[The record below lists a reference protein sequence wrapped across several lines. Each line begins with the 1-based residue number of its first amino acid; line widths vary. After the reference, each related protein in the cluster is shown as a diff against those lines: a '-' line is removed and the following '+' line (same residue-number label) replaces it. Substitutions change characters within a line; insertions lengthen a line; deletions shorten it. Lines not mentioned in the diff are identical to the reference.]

1 MASYYPHKQTTLIA
15 ILCIIAV
22 GGVFIYAKS
31 DQPTDKTALGPTPTS
46 SIDVTS
52 SKKTDD
58 TLASTTD
65 WKLSFLEKP
74 ASSIR
79 NTAPSASLEDLTLT
93 DQFGRDFFARYIQL
107 KQSNLIENQ
116 PFVTDTL
123 NQSIYNA
130 ARAAEQPKVFT
141 AADISIIAEAT
152 ATNIKVYGNTLGST
166 FSTYGVDADPA
177 IIANDAFE
185 KGDMNLLKQID
196 PIVSSYETITTQ
208 LKNTPVPQPLAPY
221 HVDLL
226 NAVSSMAKISRDIR
240 GVEHDPMQTMVSVS
254 AYTAVQN
261 NLLTSLKSIKSYFA
275 LTGITFAPTEPGSLF
290 SQLQ

>member
-1 MASYYPHKQTTLIA
+1 MASYYPHKQTALIA
-15 ILCIIAV
+15 ILCVLAV

-31 DQPTDKTALGPTPTS
+31 GQPTEKASSGSIPAS
-46 SIDVTS
+46 SIDVVSTQKTNETS
-52 SKKTDD
+52 
-58 TLASTTD
+58 ASTTD
-65 WKLSFLEKP
+65 WRLSFLEKP
-74 ASSIR
+74 AAPTR
-79 NTAPSASLEDLTLT
+79 TAVPSTSLEDLTLT

-130 ARAAEQPKVFT
+130 ARAAEQPKAFT
-141 AADISIIAEAT
+141 VADISIIAEAT
-152 ATNIKVYGNTLGST
+152 ATNVKEYGNAVGFT

-177 IIANDAFE
+177 VIANDALE
-185 KGDMNLLKQID
+185 KGDMKLLMQID
-196 PIVSSYETITTQ
+196 PVVSSYETIATQ
-208 LKNTPVPQPLAPY
+208 LKGTPVPQPLAPY

-226 NAVSSMAKISRDIR
+226 NAVSGMAKISRDIR

-254 AYTAVQN
+254 AYTAIQS

-275 LTGITFAPTEPGSLF
+275 LAGIAFASTEPGSLF